1 MFCDTI
7 ALVITSNRKGVL
19 IVEKTYKFVNHS
31 EPISETEIRQ
41 LYDGYW
47 VYIVKARFTETG
59 GIIDGIPVIIGEMPY
74 DGVYEG
80 IYKQYKTDEYTERV
94 GLSLLHDIGG
104 ISSLRI
110 VG

>member
-1 MFCDTI
+1 M
-7 ALVITSNRKGVL
+7 
-19 IVEKTYKFVNHS
+19 EKTYKFVNHS
-31 EPISETEIRQ
+31 APISEAEIRR

-59 GIIDGIPVIIGEMPY
+59 GIVEGIPVIIGEAPH
-74 DGVYEG
+74 DGVEDG
-80 IYKQYKTDEYTERV
+80 IYKQYKTSEYTERV
-94 GLSLLHDIGG
+94 GLSLLHDIGV